1 MMKAVFLDRDGVI
14 NNNEGRY
21 YITKPGDLLLNEGII
36 DALKAF
42 LNGHFQLII
51 ISNQS
56 GISKNLYS
64 KEDCD
69 KVHERLIN
77 ILSGHGIPI
86 KEIYYCPHH
95 PEIENCLCR
104 KPESLLFEKAIARF
118 NIDTDQSWMI
128 GDSERDIIAAE
139 KAGLKSIFVKSN
151 EDIRR
156 YIERIIKKD

>member
-1 MMKAVFLDRDGVI
+1 MIKVVFLDRDGVI

-21 YITKPGDLLLNEGII
+21 YISKPGDLLLNTGII

-42 LNGHFQLII
+42 LNGSFQLII

-69 KVHERLIN
+69 NVHEKLVN
-77 ILSGHGIPI
+77 MLSGHGISI

-118 NIDTDQSWMI
+118 NIDTGQSWMI

-139 KAGLKSIFVKSN
+139 KAGLKSILVKSN
-151 EDIRR
+151 EDIRK
-156 YIERIIKKD
+156 YIDRIIKTD